1 MSAAEVKPSPTA
13 PTAGDV
19 LKQLD
24 LVVKFT
30 EHAMRHDV
38 LDYSDDFMAGYV
50 KGLSSFRRY
59 LRSADFPHIVRI
71 TKETPTNAYR
81 P

>member
-1 MSAAEVKPSPTA
+1 MTPPPA
-13 PTAGDV
+13 PTVGDV
-19 LKQLD
+19 LNQLD

-30 EHAMRHDV
+30 EHARAHEV
-38 LDYSDDFMAGYV
+38 LAMSDEFMAGYV
-50 KGLSSFRRY
+50 MGLTSFRRY

-71 TKETPTNAYR
+71 TKETPTHAHR